1 MTAFEE
7 KGVQVVGIS
16 FDAVEENKAFA
27 EKFQFPFPLLC
38 DTSRSVGLAYGACK
52 DANAQYAD
60 RISYLIGPEQR
71 IVKAYD
77 NVDPAKH
84 PEEVLADL

>member
-1 MTAFEE
+1 MAAFEE
-7 KGVQVVGIS
+7 RYVQVLGIS
-16 FDAVEENKAFA
+16 FDTVDENKAFA

-52 DANAQYAD
+52 DASAQYAD
-60 RISYLIGPEQR
+60 RISYLIGPDQK
-71 IVKAYD
+71 ISKAYD
-77 NVDPAKH
+77 KVDPAKH